1 MKHSH
6 TICRFPNKIS
16 IIDIFEKFKSGSD
29 QALTLPKKVGMGEG
43 NWVEAAKLHR
53 TALLSKDFS
62 LYCVQRMTF
71 KCI

>member
-1 MKHSH
+1 MKHGH
-6 TICRFPNKIS
+6 TICRFPNKIN

-29 QALTLPKKVGMGEG
+29 QVLTLLRKGGSG
-43 NWVEAAKLHR
+43 RRDWVNAEKLHR
-53 TALLSKDFS
+53 TALLSKDCS